1 MTNGEARRR
10 AQPFCYIPRVLHVLL
25 GVLLSVESAAPQQRN
40 DTRTWYQAYADAQRN
55 IQQKNWQAA
64 IADVEAAS
72 RRGAPKPG
80 RNVLFYGD
88 VYRDFNPDYYL
99 GIAYLNL
106 QRYDEA
112 DRAFERVKEAQLIG
126 ARDSQYGEFTRQAA
140 AAKDLL
146 EKQTAQRTADLRA
159 ANPPANRPADAAA
172 NAPLEAPPPPTPTP
186 VAPVTPVSPGNPTN
200 VPPGT
205 GNPTAQAPMNAPSPI
220 QQRLQDT
227 LRPQNSYRSNPSNNA
242 ARQNPPRASAGLSAA
257 AAAAEERSAL
267 VEFYSG
273 QYEAARTRL
282 WALMDGGRISPRGYF
297 YLACSRAALALTGK
311 PDDAN
316 VIPEAQAQLKLAG
329 DTNQFTAD
337 KALISPRIRQAL
349 GILP

>member
-1 MTNGEARRR
+1 
-10 AQPFCYIPRVLHVLL
+10 VLNVLL
-25 GVLLSVESAAPQQRN
+25 GVLLSVQSAAPQQRN

-112 DRAFERVKEAQLIG
+112 DRAFERVKQAQLIG

-140 AAKDLL
+140 SAKDLL
-146 EKQTAQRTADLRA
+146 EKQTAQRAADLAA
-159 ANPPANRPADAAA
+159 ANAPANRPANAAE
-172 NAPLEAPPPPTPTP
+172 NAPPQTQTQPTP
-186 VAPVTPVSPGNPTN
+186 VAPVPSVSPGNPTN
-200 VPPGT
+200 VLPGT
-205 GNPTAQAPMNAPSPI
+205 GDSAAQAPMNAPSPI
-220 QQRLQDT
+220 QQRLQDA
-227 LRPQNSYRSNPSNNA
+227 LRPQNSYRPITSNNA

-311 PDDAN
+311 PDDDN

-337 KALISPRIRQAL
+337 KRLISPRIRQAL

>member
-1 MTNGEARRR
+1 
-10 AQPFCYIPRVLHVLL
+10 VLHVLL

-64 IADVEAAS
+64 IVDIETAS

-106 QRYDEA
+106 QRFDEA
-112 DRAFERVKEAQLIG
+112 DRAFERVKQAQLIG

-146 EKQTAQRTADLRA
+146 EKQTAQRTADLAA
-159 ANPPANRPADAAA
+159 ANAPANRPADAAG
-172 NAPLEAPPPPTPTP
+172 NAPPQAQPPTTPTPTP
-186 VAPVTPVSPGNPTN
+186 VAPVTPVSVGNPTN
-200 VPPGT
+200 VLPGT
-205 GNPTAQAPMNAPSPI
+205 GDPTAQAPMNAPSPI
-220 QQRLQDT
+220 QQRLPDT
-227 LRPQNSYRSNPSNNA
+227 PRPQNSYRSNPSNNA

-273 QYEAARTRL
+273 RYEAARTRL

-311 PDDAN
+311 PDDDN

-329 DTNQFTAD
+329 DTNQFNAD

>member
-1 MTNGEARRR
+1 VKPRRR
-10 AQPFCYIPRVLHVLL
+10 AQTFCYIPRVLYVVLSA
-25 GVLLSVESAAPQQRN
+25 LLSVESAAPQQRN

-112 DRAFERVKEAQLIG
+112 DRAFERVKQAQLIG
-126 ARDSQYGEFTRQAA
+126 ARDSQYGEFTRQAS

-146 EKQTAQRTADLRA
+146 EKQQTAQRTADLAA
-159 ANPPANRPADAAA
+159 ANPPANRPANAAG
-172 NAPLEAPPPPTPTP
+172 NAPPETQPPPTPTP
-186 VAPVTPVSPGNPTN
+186 VAPVTPVNLGNPTN
-200 VPPGT
+200 VLPGT
-205 GNPTAQAPMNAPSPI
+205 GDPIAQAPVNAPSPI
-220 QQRLQDT
+220 QQGLQQT
-227 LRPQNSYRSNPSNNA
+227 PRPQNSYRPNPSNNA
-242 ARQNPPRASAGLSAA
+242 ARQSPPRASAGFSAA

-311 PDDAN
+311 PDDDN

-337 KALISPRIRQAL
+337 KVLISPRIRQVL